1 MRQDADRAKAKEMFR
16 RMTAREKARHI
27 FQYYWLHML
36 AGVFILIVTVVFV
49 TDWRT
54 GAATRDQLY
63 IGLQTDCYDL
73 LRPQVEELAQEA
85 GWPEGLN
92 FMSFPSA
99 ASEDGMGSMQLAMYL
114 TADQLDFIVCDEY
127 TMRLLTADE
136 TMNCAAATFEDTWL
150 GMAVDTDQELY
161 ILALYDTGRAE
172 KAQQF
177 MPILLGP
184 VS

>member
-136 TMNCAAATFEDTWL
+136 TMNCAAATFEDTYL
-150 GMAVDTDQELY
+150 GARTDIEEDLF
-161 ILALYDTGRAE
+161 ILTLYDTARAE
-172 KAQQF
+172 KVERF